1 MNRRPQHLVTPPG
14 PRQEQGSVLVLHSS
28 TAAWAGP
35 RFAADLNSLPL
46 PEQQRILARKRGAD
60 QRASLVGR
68 LLLRQGLELFG
79 HSAGDLHKLR
89 YTTYGKPFLPHLDL
103 NFNIS
108 HSGDVVVCAMAK
120 GTRIGID
127 VEHLRAVPI
136 ADLAATLDHA
146 QLQEVA
152 AAAHPDRQLL
162 AFWTKKEAVAKCRGE
177 GLNLPMERMTGSAVL
192 VLDGESWH
200 CSQLDVGSDYI
211 CHGVTKSAASGWK
224 VIQGLC

>member
-1 MNRRPQHLVTPPG
+1 MNPQRQHLALLPSL
-14 PRQEQGSVLVLHSS
+14 RQEKASALVLHSS
-28 TAAWAGP
+28 TEAWVGQ

-46 PEQQRILARKRGAD
+46 PEQQRILQRKRSDD

-79 HSAGDLHKLR
+79 YSAAELHNLR

-108 HSGDVVVCAMAK
+108 HSGDVVVCAMAR
-120 GTRIGID
+120 GTRVGID
-127 VEHLRAVPI
+127 VERLRSVPM
-136 ADLAATLDHA
+136 ADLAATLDQA

-152 AAAHPDRQLL
+152 AAANPDRQLL
-162 AFWTKKEAVAKCRGE
+162 SFWTKKEAVAKCRGE

-192 VLDGESWH
+192 ALDGESWH
-200 CSQLDVGSDYI
+200 CSQLDVGADYI
-211 CHGVTKSAASGWK
+211 CHGVTKGAASGWK
-224 VIQGLC
+224 VLQGLC

>member
-1 MNRRPQHLVTPPG
+1 MNRPHSHLVTPPS
-14 PRQEQGSVLVLHSS
+14 PRQEQGSVLVLYSS

-35 RFAADLNSLPL
+35 RFAADLSSLPL
-46 PEQQRILARKRGAD
+46 AEQQRILTRKRSAD
-60 QRASLVGR
+60 QRASLLGR

-79 HSAGDLHKLR
+79 HSAGELHNLR

-120 GTRIGID
+120 GTRVGID
-127 VEHLRAVPI
+127 VERLRPVPI

-152 AAAHPDRQLL
+152 AAANPDRQLL
-162 AFWTKKEAVAKCRGE
+162 TFWTKKEAVAKCRGE
-177 GLNLPMERMTGSAVL
+177 GLNLPMERMTGSAIL
-192 VLDGESWH
+192 ALDGESWH
-200 CSQLDVGSDYI
+200 CFQLDVGSDYI
-211 CHGVTKSAASGWK
+211 CHGVTKDTASGWK
-224 VIQGLC
+224 VIHGLC